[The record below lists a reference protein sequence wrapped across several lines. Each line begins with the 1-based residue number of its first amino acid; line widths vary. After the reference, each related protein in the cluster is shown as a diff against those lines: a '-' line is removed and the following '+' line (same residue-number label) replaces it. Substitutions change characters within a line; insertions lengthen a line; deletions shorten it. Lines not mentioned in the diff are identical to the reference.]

1 MSAGNYPY
9 GLDKK
14 DIAAVGGIA
23 LTGRDISLDLA
34 KLDVA
39 LSTRATETTLSL
51 IKAKTDNIPTDPAK
65 ESGKLTNINNKISSG
80 VYTTPTH
87 TAVVVTTASG
97 IALAANANRLYALL
111 INDSDT
117 VIYINL
123 GATAVANQGIRLNAD
138 GGSYEMSKRLGS
150 LYSGV
155 INAIHGGTGD
165 KTLLVTEGV

>member
-1 MSAGNYPY
+1 
-9 GLDKK
+9 
-14 DIAAVGGIA
+14 V
-23 LTGRDISLDLA
+23 IS
-34 KLDVA
+34 
-39 LSTRATETTLSL
+39 S
-51 IKAKTDNIPTDPAK
+51 IPTDPAK
-65 ESGKLTNINNKISSG
+65 ESGKLTDINNKISSG

-123 GATAVANQGIRLNAD
+123 GATAVANQGIRLNAG
-138 GGSYEMSKRLGS
+138 GGSYEMSKKLGN
-150 LYSGV
+150 LYTGV